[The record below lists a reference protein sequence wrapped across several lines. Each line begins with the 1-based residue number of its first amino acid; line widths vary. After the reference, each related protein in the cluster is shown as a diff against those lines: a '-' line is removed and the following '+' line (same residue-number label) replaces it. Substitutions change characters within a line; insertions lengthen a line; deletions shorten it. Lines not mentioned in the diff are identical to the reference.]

1 MSYGTKYLVI
11 WFLFIRSSGF
21 GFNDPVSFI
30 FAERSL
36 IPKMC
41 LSFLQ
46 STVKPKMC
54 LFIVFFAE
62 QCQNNLQI
70 TSQCVELFSELLSNE
85 TLSCRNRLNFL
96 EEVVAHARVQVTQ
109 SFLLL
114 LLVSHLRL
122 NQRIDD
128 TAEGWLNHFIVI
140 TLLQQQLNC
149 LSGY

>member
-1 MSYGTKYLVI
+1 MTCSLSLNSFIFFCPMV
-11 WFLFIRSSGF
+11 LNIRSSGF

-36 IPKMC
+36 IQKMC

-109 SFLLL
+109 RFFL

-122 NQRIDD
+122 NQWIDD
-128 TAEGWLNHFIVI
+128 TAEG
-140 TLLQQQLNC
+140 
-149 LSGY
+149 